1 MLLGDKDIGPVTI
14 KQKEMKMI
22 KEPNRND
29 KLRNLGKGF
38 EIGTNKACE
47 MLEAYDDTLHPE
59 VAMGMLYALFCAGYN
74 LSREDFRAMDHL
86 VKQTLEMAR
95 QDSKEIMDEL
105 AKEMK

>member
-1 MLLGDKDIGPVTI
+1 MLLGDRDISPVTT
-14 KQKEMKMI
+14 KQMEMNMI
-22 KEPNRND
+22 MEPNKKD
-29 KLRNLGKGF
+29 KLRDLGKGF

-47 MLEAYDDTLHPE
+47 MLEAYDDKLHPE

-105 AKEMK
+105 AKEME